1 LLLDRAAERWLFGI
15 VFRRGALATLKFKRR
30 MRFNSLTV

>member
-1 LLLDRAAERWLFGI
+1 MLALGV